1 MLMTSIFAFGIPP
14 MYLYAVARMGGAFV
28 PCAKFRIALL
38 RLLFLIYCEIKETL
52 LVFSLLNSSQRCWLH
67 LLHVKSL
74 LFTLRCAIGNSVSQ
88 HVVQL
93 CCFQDCSSSKSA
105 EPDH

>member
-28 PCAKFRIALL
+28 LCAKFRIALL

-52 LVFSLLNSSQRCWLH
+52 LVFSLLNSAQLFSKMLAASLACEHPIVYFEMCHWKFSVTARGAVV
-67 LLHVKSL
+67 LLSGL
-74 LFTLRCAIGNSVSQ
+74 EF
-88 HVVQL
+88 
-93 CCFQDCSSSKSA
+93 
-105 EPDH
+105 